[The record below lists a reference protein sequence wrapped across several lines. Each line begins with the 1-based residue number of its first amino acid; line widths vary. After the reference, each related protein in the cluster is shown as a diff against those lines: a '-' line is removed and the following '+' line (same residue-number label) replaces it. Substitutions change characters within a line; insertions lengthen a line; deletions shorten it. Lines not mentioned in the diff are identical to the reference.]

1 MKRIKSTFL
10 QIWVLLFLGCLSLYA
25 QDVKTLH
32 EKDFNVKEG
41 EALRLDTS
49 TGDVYISTWDKP
61 VVHVKIS
68 GNRKAKDKMKFR
80 FEKTD
85 EGVKIVGKRDSWT
98 GFLFFNFSNVY
109 VKYEIKLPEN
119 FNAGIKTS
127 GGDIRLYDL
136 AGEIKIETSGG
147 DINLFNTKGKTRLS
161 TSGGDIS
168 LENSKGNFD
177 LSTSG
182 GDITTQ
188 NLSGDL
194 IAHTSGGDIK
204 LLGQDGRI
212 KASTSGGDIILD
224 YNGSNKGVDLSTS
237 GGDIRV
243 KVKNEIS
250 ANLELSTSGGDI
262 ECSLPTTRTRKIS
275 STKFLADVNGGGE
288 VFHCETSGGDIRVT
302 Q

>member
-1 MKRIKSTFL
+1 MKRIRNTFL
-10 QIWVLLFLGCLSLYA
+10 VFCVLLLFGCIALYA
-25 QDVKTLH
+25 QEVKTLH

-49 TGDVYISTWDKP
+49 TGDVYISVWDKP

-98 GFLFFNFSNVY
+98 GFLFFSNVY
-109 VKYEIKLPEN
+109 VKYEIKLPKN
-119 FNAGIKTS
+119 FNAGVKTS

-136 AGEIKIETSGG
+136 AGDIRIETSGG
-147 DINLFNTKGKTRLS
+147 DINLFNTIGKTRLS

-188 NLSGDL
+188 NSNGDL

-204 LLGQDGRI
+204 LRGQDGRM
-212 KASTSGGDIILD
+212 KASTSGGDIFLD
-224 YNGSNKGVDLSTS
+224 YNGTNRGIDLSTS
-237 GGDIRV
+237 GGDIQV

-275 STKFLADVNGGGE
+275 STKFLAEVNGGGE